1 MTTSS
6 TTNERPWPDQWPDWL
21 GNWSRLTG
29 RQRPEFECWHP
40 GDESEGDAAAKF
52 GVKVGIRLLPWQW
65 MVVRAVSSIGEINAH
80 GERQWTHR
88 VAVLECSRQQGK
100 TLLLT
105 LLIIRRLFK
114 DRRRLVYTAQQWAT
128 VEDVFDRVI
137 AVIERTPSLRRRLA
151 SPPSKAGNRGVI
163 VLKPLPGEKHVVKA
177 NFGPRTRHFARGF
190 TEIDDLI
197 LDEAYDL
204 VPAEVANLTGAQA
217 ASANPQTI
225 YASTPPVAS
234 QHPYCHRFSGLVRTV
249 EAGGA
254 PGLYGALYRAP
265 KTFTR
270 GDTAAYPLAQPS
282 YGVVGDDR
290 EMAAHLQGAQD
301 AGAAD
306 LALFDADWLGWG
318 DYPPPENGRP
328 SEIPADQWQA
338 MADPDAVL
346 TGPRVVVLTREK
358 NWAITAAQRTGTGR
372 IHVEVGWSADA
383 PAAAVV
389 RRLVDVL
396 TAWNPAAIVVPRG
409 AAAQVLPE
417 LEAAGIEAVVPNRTE
432 EAQAC
437 GGFLSDA
444 LSGSLSHSGQQG
456 LADAIARAYRQELP
470 SGGFVWQVFDA
481 ASHAQLVGATL
492 ARWALLK
499 FGSQPRRKT
508 VAPRTLARSEEHL
521 EIRRNSA
528 DFDAMTGANWPP
540 KQPLLAP
547 NWVTS
552 TRMPA
557 GRSPTACPLTSSSR
571 SPTSPGRI
579 RCGRTPGWRAR
590 TPGSPRCCAPW
601 DFRCAARRGGYAPTV
616 RARTSSPMSRPAWAW
631 PSKARTTTLRLS
643 AARAVSPGIST
654 CG

>member
-1 MTTSS
+1 MMTTCL
-6 TTNERPWPDQWPDWL
+6 TTNERPWPERWPDWL
-21 GNWSRLTG
+21 GSFPRLTG
-29 RQRPEFECWHP
+29 RQRPEVECWHP
-40 GDESEGDAAAKF
+40 GDESEGDATARF
-52 GVKVGIRLLPWQW
+52 GVRVGIRLLPWEW
-65 MVVRAVSSIGEINAH
+65 MVIRAFDSMADPNAH

-88 VAVLECSRQQGK
+88 VALLEATRQQGK

-105 LLIIRRLFK
+105 LHIIRRLFK
-114 DRRRLVYTAQQWAT
+114 HRRRIVYTAQQWAT

-328 SEIPADQWQA
+328 SEIPAQQWQA
-338 MADPDAVL
+338 MADPDAVVS
-346 TGPRVVVLTREK
+346 GPRVVVLTREK

-372 IHVEVGWSADA
+372 IHVEVGWTSDA

-389 RRLVDVL
+389 RRLADVV
-396 TAWNPAAIVVPRG
+396 TAWNPSAVVVARG
-409 AAAQVLPE
+409 AAAQVIPE
-417 LEAAGIEAVVPNRTE
+417 LEAAGIEATVPNRTE

-444 LSGSLSHSGQQG
+444 LAGSLSHSGQQG
-456 LADAIARAYRQELP
+456 LADAVARAYRQELP

-481 ASHAQLVGATL
+481 ASHAQLTGVTL

-499 FGSQPRRKT
+499 FGAQPRRKT
-508 VAPRTLARSEEHL
+508 VGARTSSHPEHV
-521 EIRRNSA
+521 EIRRRTS
-528 DFDAMTGANWPP
+528 DFDAMT
-540 KQPLLAP
+540 
-547 NWVTS
+547 
-552 TRMPA
+552 
-557 GRSPTACPLTSSSR
+557 
-571 SPTSPGRI
+571 
-579 RCGRTPGWRAR
+579 
-590 TPGSPRCCAPW
+590 
-601 DFRCAARRGGYAPTV
+601 AAF
-616 RARTSSPMSRPAWAW
+616 
-631 PSKARTTTLRLS
+631 
-643 AARAVSPGIST
+643 
-654 CG
+654 